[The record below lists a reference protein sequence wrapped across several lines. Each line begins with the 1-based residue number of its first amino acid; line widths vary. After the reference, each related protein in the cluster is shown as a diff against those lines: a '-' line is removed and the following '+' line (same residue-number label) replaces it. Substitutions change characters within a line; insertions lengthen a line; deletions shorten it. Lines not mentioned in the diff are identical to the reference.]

1 VGKRSIIAI
10 SFINLILVI
19 SLVFLSACIEKTSSA
34 VTSSELITFKNGL
47 PVQDGIYIAEIE
59 ELIHNGIVEKY
70 GREEFEANILAN
82 EIHGHLGAYILVGT
96 KMGLYARELLNA
108 PRKEMQVVSE
118 AWGGKYPLSCIND
131 GILAA
136 TLCSAAYDTLL
147 IDKTK
152 SNYAAE
158 FTYEGRTVRLEL
170 KEKYKSQL
178 EAKIAEA
185 QSKYTKDGE
194 FTHEYWEEVEEISW
208 WLWVDWDRTEIFDVK
223 YLGN

>member
-1 VGKRSIIAI
+1 VGKKWSIIVLA
-10 SFINLILVI
+10 FINLILVVG
-19 SLVFLSACIEKTSSA
+19 SVFLSACAETTSSA
-34 VTSSELITFKNGL
+34 VTSSNLVTFKSGL
-47 PVQDGIYIAEIE
+47 PIQDDIYIKEIE
-59 ELIHNGIVEKY
+59 ELIHDGILEKY

-96 KMGLYARELLNA
+96 KMGLHARELLNA
-108 PRKEMQVVSE
+108 PRKEMKVVSE
-118 AWGGKYPLSCIND
+118 AWGSKYPLSCIND

-170 KEKYKSQL
+170 KENYKSQL

-185 QSKYTKDGE
+185 QSKYTKDGK
-194 FTHEYWEEVEEISW
+194 FTSEYWEEVEKISW
-208 WLWVDWDRTEIFDVK
+208 WLWADWDRKDIFDVK
-223 YLGN
+223 